1 MRTVMGTLLSDLKN
15 PDKKPL
21 LAAPLAELSH
31 LPLRLLIEEF
41 GGCDWYFTEMISAGA
56 LRAASPYEDFYTAA
70 GSLADRTVFQLAGS
84 DPDAFAAAVE
94 RLLEIPGA
102 GIDINMGCSAFTAVQ
117 KGWGIEW
124 MRDSRL
130 AADLIAYLRPL
141 IKDRTLSVKMRI
153 GWTADEGFFKEFAAA
168 LESAGVDFLTL
179 NPQIKKESRG
189 RSGDWKWV
197 KLLKETVSVPVI
209 GNGNI
214 TDSETFAFRA
224 GLNGFPGFGAD
235 GFMIGRGGVARP
247 WLFKRLS
254 DLQNGAA
261 AGFEVDLTAVFDRFT
276 ELLRLY
282 QPPEFYPSRLSRFL
296 FYFCGNF
303 RFGHRLFSEVKKAG
317 RNGNEM
323 EAAVRGYLNRHP
335 EERFS
340 RI

>member
-15 PDKKPL
+15 SDKKPL

-102 GIDINMGCSAFTAVQ
+102 GIDIAVQ

-124 MRDSRL
+124 MRDPRL

-153 GWTADEGFFKEFAAA
+153 GWSADEGLFKEFAAA

-214 TDSETFAFRA
+214 IDSETFAFRA